1 MDENELKALFRD
13 APGEAP
19 LPTFDTA
26 DVVRASK
33 RATARRRNGIAG
45 ACSALVLVLA
55 GVGMF
60 GMLGRVDEG
69 SLTAASNSEPEA
81 ASQGQPG
88 AGSARPLDSGESS
101 NFSDPPPQQG
111 GSGPEKTGQMTA
123 EGTFGCDQVDR
134 ELATALAGELPVP
147 VDIAQATPGDVCTT
161 GARSAGF
168 QVPGGTVAAAVFPA
182 GSAVPPLPAGAAIVQ
197 RTTAKGSLVVV
208 VSLGDGTTGRPAFSA
223 SDLDRFVGVLAARY

>member
-1 MDENELKALFRD
+1 MDENDLKALFRD
-13 APGEAP
+13 APGDAP
-19 LPTFDTA
+19 SPSFDTA

-33 RATARRRNGIAG
+33 RATARRRNGIAV

-60 GMLGRVDEG
+60 GVLGGTELRMG
-69 SLTAASNSEPEA
+69 SSAKSDNEA
-81 ASQGQPG
+81 ASAGQPG
-88 AGSARPLDSGESS
+88 AASARPLDSGESS
-101 NFSDPPPQQG
+101 NFSNPPPQQG
-111 GSGPEKTGQMTA
+111 GGGPEKTGQMTA

-147 VDIAQATPGDVCTT
+147 VDVAKSTPGDICTT

-168 QVPGGTVAAAVFPA
+168 QVPGGTVSAAVFPA
-182 GSAVPPLPAGAAIVQ
+182 GSSVPATPTGASSAR

-208 VSLGDGTTGRPAFSA
+208 VSLGDGSGRPAFPE
-223 SDLDRFVGVLAARY
+223 SDVDRFAGVLAARY